1 MSSLPLCYFAVNAV
15 MSWFK
20 LSISSSHL
28 TRLVQPGSLSN
39 ATSSKL
45 PQRWELLYWAIKK
58 KYSKHQTE
66 EKPTNQPQILPMFHR
81 HVKAPSQSALP
92 RAAWGEHQGQ
102 SRPLGWNITLIPWLR
117 GKNCTGGAATSAQ
130 LTLCQRTG
138 QEWTQDKNK
147 NLNGLLKGT
156 LDLKVWK

>member
-1 MSSLPLCYFAVNAV
+1 

-28 TRLVQPGSLSN
+28 TRLVQPGTLSN
-39 ATSSKL
+39 ATSAKL
-45 PQRWELLYWAIKK
+45 PQPWELLYWAMK

-66 EKPTNQPQILPMFHR
+66 EKPTNQPTKQPTKQPQILPTFHR
-81 HVKAPSQSALP
+81 CVKAPSQSALP

-102 SRPLGWNITLIPWLR
+102 DSPGMEITFIPWLR
-117 GKNCTGGAATSAQ
+117 GKNWTGCAARSAQ
-130 LTLCQRTG
+130 LTLCQRAG
-138 QEWTQDKNK
+138 QEWIQDKNK
-147 NLNGLLKGT
+147 NLNGLLRDT